1 MNKSFYNLYKSSLL
15 LGKNVSLLGNKLTR
29 KEIDRAKKEVEV
41 ELRNKN
47 FKNKNF

>member
-15 LGKNVSLLGNKLTR
+15 LGKNVSLLGKKLTR
-29 KEIDRAKKEVEV
+29 KDIDRAKKEVEV